1 MPTLVLQN
9 KSLFECL
16 FRRSTPDY
24 NFLRTFGCLCFP
36 FLHPYHT
43 HKLDFCSS
51 LYVFLGYSSSHLGY
65 HYLDLASHRIY
76 VSRHVCF
83 YENVF
88 AFANFEHITHTQVPF
103 T

>member
-16 FRRSTPDY
+16 FRHTPDY
-24 NFLRTFGCLCFP
+24 NFLRTFRCLCFP
-36 FLHPYHT
+36 FLRPYHA
-43 HKLDFCSS
+43 HKLDFHSS
-51 LYVFLGYSSSHLGY
+51 PCVFLGYSSSHLGY
-65 HYLDLASHRIY
+65 RCLDLASYRIY

-83 YENVF
+83 HKNVF
-88 AFANFEHITHTQVPF
+88 PFANSDQITHTLVPS